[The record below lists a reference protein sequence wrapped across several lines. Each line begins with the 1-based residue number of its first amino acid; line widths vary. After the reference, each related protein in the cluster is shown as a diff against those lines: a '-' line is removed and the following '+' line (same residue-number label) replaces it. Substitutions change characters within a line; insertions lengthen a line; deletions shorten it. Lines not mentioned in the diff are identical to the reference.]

1 MISLGGEIKLDQLV
15 WPLRLLTELSA
26 DVLAG
31 RLAKLTIYFIQLN
44 LYLVQLNLNLMV
56 SPVGRT

>member
-1 MISLGGEIKLDQLV
+1 MFCEQLNPSITSLEAAL
-15 WPLRLLTELSA
+15 A
-26 DVLAG
+26 DRTMSGCACRQTRKPTVC
-31 RLAKLTIYFIQLN
+31 FIQLN